1 MRKGAARVALL
12 AAVTFMSALAIARR
26 RDFSATAEGA
36 ARVKLLGGGS
46 LRDSAATAGGDGADG
61 DDDTVSCAPVSPHV
75 LVYTRIEKTGSQSLV
90 ALIELLAA
98 ANNFSVPPPPARESD
113 WAALVQSSLEDPRP
127 SLLLWHF
134 RFPGDVLPAMAAETG
149 LQGQHDGRV
158 AHFSVVREP
167 TARCVSGYYFYRDN
181 EPRVRAENP
190 ARKLGPCFS
199 TYGDSANETLD
210 ACLAPLLV
218 ANGAPPPLP
227 RCFVSSC
234 DTAQQ
239 ACYFAPP
246 RVGCARWCALEGAPA
261 THSDEEVLRAAQ
273 RSALHPYAVVGVTE
287 ALADTVDVLE
297 RVFPRFFDG
306 GGAAFRAIGKERSH
320 LNSHVGRPLWRDPAP
335 ATRHALAR
343 IVAPDAAFYNGARAR
358 FTAQHA
364 ACAVPS
370 PTPRPR
376 PSNGCE
382 PSTFLH
388 AWEIPAS
395 DLRNVRAEHPRT
407 CCAECVRDAACAA
420 WVWRGGAC
428 WMKANARSLQ
438 LVGGGGAL
446 VAGYVRDVV

>member
-1 MRKGAARVALL
+1 MRRLRGARVASLCAVTLCAVVL
-12 AAVTFMSALAIARR
+12 AAITVLRRAGLVAPAIEFTSLYQGVRR
-26 RDFSATAEGA
+26 A
-36 ARVKLLGGGS
+36 AS
-46 LRDSAATAGGDGADG
+46 STS
-61 DDDTVSCAPVSPHV
+61 SCAPAFPHV

-98 ANNFSVPPPPARESD
+98 ANNFSVTWPFARESD
-113 WAALVQSSLEDPRP
+113 WAAALQRGLENPRP
-127 SLLLWHF
+127 SILLWPY
-134 RFPGDVLPAMAAETG
+134 RFPGDVPAMAADTG
-149 LQGQHDGRV
+149 LHRQHDGRV

-167 TARCVSGYYFYRDN
+167 TARCVSGYYYYRDN

-199 TYGDSANETLD
+199 TYGDSANDTLD
-210 ACLAPLLV
+210 ACLAPVLV
-218 ANGAPPPLP
+218 AEGAPLPLP

-234 DTAQQ
+234 DAAQQ

-261 THSDEEVLRAAQ
+261 THSNEEVLRAAQ
-273 RSALHPYAVVGVTE
+273 RSALLNYAVVGVTE

-297 RVFPRFFDG
+297 RVFPRFFAG
-306 GGAAFRAIGKERSH
+306 GGAAFRTIGEERSH

-343 IVAPDAAFYNGARAR
+343 IVAPDAAFYNDARAR
-358 FTAQHA
+358 FAALHA

-376 PSNGCE
+376 PSDGCE

-388 AWEIPAS
+388 AWDIPAS
-395 DLRNVRAEHPRT
+395 ELRNVRAEQPRA
-407 CCAECVRDAACAA
+407 CCAECVRDAVCAA

-428 WMKANARSLQ
+428 WMKASARSLR
-438 LVGGGGAL
+438 LVGGLVGEPPL